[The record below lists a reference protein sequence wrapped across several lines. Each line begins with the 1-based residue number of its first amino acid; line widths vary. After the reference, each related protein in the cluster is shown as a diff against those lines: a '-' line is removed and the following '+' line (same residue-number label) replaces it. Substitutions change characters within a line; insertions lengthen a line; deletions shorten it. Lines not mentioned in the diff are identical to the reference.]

1 MCTSLCFRPIYLF
14 FQSYSRSVTRSMSQ
28 SCRFFQVI
36 VIAVSA
42 HYSGLVN
49 SLDSFTPQDLETYEE
64 AHESLF
70 PAAYVTFQFSGNDFD
85 NYQEFIVGNGAK
97 SNSKTRSKRSCDDT
111 EQYYN
116 KPLQPNTNYRVF
128 LRAFVTEV
136 L

>member
-1 MCTSLCFRPIYLF
+1 
-14 FQSYSRSVTRSMSQ
+14 MSQ

-36 VIAVSA
+36 VITVSS
-42 HYSGLVN
+42 HYAGVVN
-49 SLDSFTPQDLETYEE
+49 SPESFTPQDLVTYDEV
-64 AHESLF
+64 HESLV
-70 PAAYVTFQFSGNDFD
+70 PAAYVAFQFSGIDFD

-97 SNSKTRSKRSCDDT
+97 SNSKTRSKRSCDDN